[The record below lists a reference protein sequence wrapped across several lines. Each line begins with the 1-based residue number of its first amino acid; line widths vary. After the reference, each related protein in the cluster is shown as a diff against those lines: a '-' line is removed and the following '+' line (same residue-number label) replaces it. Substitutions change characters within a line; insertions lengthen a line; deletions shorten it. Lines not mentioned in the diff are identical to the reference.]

1 MPDCEEAIYSNDY
14 FDFIVEKQFMDELE
28 GEDEYCVQTLNE
40 NYEAVYYQMPD
51 NNVEMQMRSYSYGVI
66 PKCFGLLNNIALED
80 SGIMRVRDQPNLA
93 LTGQGVLIGF
103 VDTDF
108 DYTNPLFCNADGST
122 RVERIWNQ
130 EDRSGIPPSG
140 FLYGTGKRGGRSI
153 RKFLANLAKWRQKLH
168 NEDGHGQF
176 FEVFEEGLR
185 VTAAGLAGAA
195 RRGA

>member
-140 FLYGTGKRGGRSI
+140 MGQSIRESRSI
-153 RKFLANLAKWRQKLH
+153 GSCLQIMTK
-168 NEDGHGQF
+168 
-176 FEVFEEGLR
+176 
-185 VTAAGLAGAA
+185 
-195 RRGA
+195 